1 MLLLD
6 GALLYSIF
14 YSLMINTVKPGFRD
28 IMVIVTTVAH
38 TYEPLLSIFF
48 PSHFSTPLDI
58 QAILQSYLVR
68 IRVWGSHRSSPSVRV
83 DV

>member
-48 PSHFSTPLDI
+48 PSHFSTP
-58 QAILQSYLVR
+58 
-68 IRVWGSHRSSPSVRV
+68 
-83 DV
+83 